1 MKRVLIT
8 GFEPFNTATRNPS
21 QEVIRRIT
29 HKSIVAK
36 EVLPVTFST
45 SVTRMIELIKVHQPI
60 VVIALGQAEG
70 RSHITPEQ
78 VAINLDDAKIAD
90 NVGEIAQARKI
101 IEDGPDAYFTT
112 LPIRSI
118 VERLQVSAIPASIS
132 LSAGTFVCNHLFY
145 RLQHYCKGGE
155 ILSGFIHLPLMHEQ
169 ADEFPGKPTMSIEEM
184 VRGIGLVLDELS

>member
-1 MKRVLIT
+1 MKRVILT
-8 GFEPFNTATRNPS
+8 GFEPFNNSSLNPS

-45 SVTRMIELIKVHQPI
+45 ASRKLIELIDLYQPDL
-60 VVIALGQAEG
+60 VISLGQAEA
-70 RSHITPEQ
+70 RSQITPEQ

-90 NVGEIAQARKI
+90 NEGEILRERKI
-101 IEDGPDAYFTT
+101 MDGGPDAYFTT
-112 LPIRSI
+112 LPIRRI
-118 VERLQVSAIPASIS
+118 VERLQSNGIPASIS

-145 RLQHYCKGGE
+145 QLQHHCKGSE

>member
-8 GFEPFNTATRNPS
+8 GFEPFNTATLNPS

-29 HKSIVAK
+29 HNSIVAK

-45 SVTRMIELIKVHQPI
+45 ASTRLIELIEVHQPN

-78 VAINLDDAKIAD
+78 VAINLDDAKITD
-90 NVGEIAQARKI
+90 NAGEIAQVRKI

-112 LPIRSI
+112 LPIRPI

-145 RLQHYCKGGE
+145 NLQHYCKGSE

-169 ADEFPGKPTMSIEEM
+169 ADEFLGKPTMSIEEM
-184 VRGIGLVLDELS
+184 VRGIGLVLDVLS

>member
-1 MKRVLIT
+1 
-8 GFEPFNTATRNPS
+8 
-21 QEVIRRIT
+21 VIRRIT
-29 HKSIVAK
+29 HNSIVAK

-45 SVTRMIELIKVHQPI
+45 ASTRLIELIEVHQPN

-78 VAINLDDAKIAD
+78 VAINLDDAKITD
-90 NVGEIAQARKI
+90 NAGEIAQVRKI

-112 LPIRSI
+112 LPIRPI

-145 RLQHYCKGGE
+145 NLQHYCKGSE

-169 ADEFPGKPTMSIEEM
+169 ADEFLGKPTMSIEEM
-184 VRGIGLVLDELS
+184 VRGIGLVLDVLS

>member
-1 MKRVLIT
+1 MKRVILT
-8 GFEPFNTATRNPS
+8 GFEPFNNSSLNPS

-45 SVTRMIELIKVHQPI
+45 ASRKLIELIDLYQPDL
-60 VVIALGQAEG
+60 VISLGQAEA
-70 RSHITPEQ
+70 RSQITPEQ

-90 NVGEIAQARKI
+90 NEGEILRERKI
-101 IEDGPDAYFTT
+101 MDGGPDAYFTT
-112 LPIRSI
+112 LPIRRI
-118 VERLQVSAIPASIS
+118 VERLQSNGIPASIS

-169 ADEFPGKPTMSIEEM
+169 ADEFPGRPTMSIEEM

>member
-8 GFEPFNTATRNPS
+8 GFEPFNTATLNPS
-21 QEVIRRIT
+21 QDVIKRIT
-29 HKSIVAK
+29 HNSIVAK

-45 SVTRMIELIKVHQPI
+45 ASTRLIELIRIHQPN

-90 NVGEIAQARKI
+90 NAGEIAQARKI

-112 LPIRSI
+112 LPIRPI

-145 RLQHYCKGGE
+145 HLQHYCKGSE

-169 ADEFPGKPTMSIEEM
+169 ADEFPGKPTMSIEEI
-184 VRGIGLVLDELS
+184 VKGIGLVLDELS

>member
-8 GFEPFNTATRNPS
+8 GFEPFNTATLNPS

-29 HKSIVAK
+29 HNSIVAK

-45 SVTRMIELIKVHQPI
+45 ASTRLIELIEVHQPN

-78 VAINLDDAKIAD
+78 VAINLDDAKITD
-90 NVGEIAQARKI
+90 NAGEIAQARKI

-145 RLQHYCKGGE
+145 LLQHYCKGSE

-169 ADEFPGKPTMSIEEM
+169 ADEFPGKPTMSIQEM
-184 VRGIGLVLDELS
+184 VKGIGLVLDVLS

>member
-1 MKRVLIT
+1 MKRVILT
-8 GFEPFNTATRNPS
+8 GFEPFNNSSLNPS

-45 SVTRMIELIKVHQPI
+45 SATRMIELIRVHQPN

-90 NVGEIAQARKI
+90 NVGEIAQARK
-101 IEDGPDAYFTT
+101 
-112 LPIRSI
+112 L
-118 VERLQVSAIPASIS
+118 S
-132 LSAGTFVCNHLFY
+132 L
-145 RLQHYCKGGE
+145 
-155 ILSGFIHLPLMHEQ
+155 IH
-169 ADEFPGKPTMSIEEM
+169 I
-184 VRGIGLVLDELS
+184 

>member
-1 MKRVLIT
+1 MNRMLIT
-8 GFEPFNTATRNPS
+8 GFETFNTATRNPS

-45 SVTRMIELIKVHQPI
+45 SVTRMIELIKVHQPN

-184 VRGIGLVLDELS
+184 VKGIGLVLDELS

>member
-21 QEVIRRIT
+21 QEVTRRIT

-45 SVTRMIELIKVHQPI
+45 SVTRMIELIKVHQPN

-169 ADEFPGKPTMSIEEM
+169 ADEFPGKPTMSIDEM